1 MGMSER
7 IKKKRIESGLTQ
19 EELAEKLGIQKSA
32 IAKYENGRVVNIK
45 RSVIANMAKI
55 FDCSPSYLMAMD
67 EAEYIIS
74 KNSYEYSIVLEVQK
88 MNTTGKMKALNF
100 IREMTCN
107 PLYNM
112 DYKVELAAAH
122 DRTDIDVTEE
132 MKKHDD
138 DIMNDDSEWE

>member
-7 IKKKRIESGLTQ
+7 IKKKRIESRLTQ

-32 IAKYENGRVVNIK
+32 VAKYENGRVVNIK

-67 EAEYIIS
+67 EEEYIIS